1 MISDNNVQ
9 VLSIEF
15 EAIKEKLEVDRKRR
29 KAILR
34 KVRQKQ
40 LLAQQDLEYEKE
52 RQEQLRMEKEMKIL

>member
-40 LLAQQDLEYEKE
+40 LLAQ
-52 RQEQLRMEKEMKIL
+52 